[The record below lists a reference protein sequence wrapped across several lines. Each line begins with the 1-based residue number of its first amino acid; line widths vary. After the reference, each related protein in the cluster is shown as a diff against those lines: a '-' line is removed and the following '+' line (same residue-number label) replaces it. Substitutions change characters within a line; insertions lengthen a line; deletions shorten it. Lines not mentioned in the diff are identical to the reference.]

1 VECEDNKH
9 VRSVMGEAY
18 VALLLQARRCSKKLT
33 TTRPRHVRMTTS
45 LSQSH
50 SQSPSRVSAAAC
62 LLLLLAC
69 INEETVHVH
78 VRRLVGVWDV
88 THSALVRSSA
98 ASDLRI
104 SGSENRSNPRVDRG
118 RLPCMA
124 VDPLSHSVTIK
135 RGKPGHGNQR
145 SSCSQCPHKP

>member
-1 VECEDNKH
+1 VECEDTKH

-98 ASDLRI
+98 ASPCPYASHPRRSKREKLKGVRTSIVAAASGDRHQQPRTSIGSDLT
-104 SGSENRSNPRVDRG
+104 S
-118 RLPCMA
+118 
-124 VDPLSHSVTIK
+124 
-135 RGKPGHGNQR
+135 
-145 SSCSQCPHKP
+145 